1 MDYDIS
7 QPVPQGSN
15 GTQDSENR
23 RIATIAD
30 ELQRLCAVY
39 EAQCRNSR
47 QDVSLFD
54 IEQRIAEPIEIAQER
69 ISFYHS
75 LAYCISLLLLR

>member
-54 IEQRIAEPIEIAQER
+54 IEQRIGRTLQK
-69 ISFYHS
+69 HS
-75 LAYCISLLLLR
+75 I

>member
-1 MDYDIS
+1 MNYDIS

-23 RIATIAD
+23 RIATIAN

-39 EAQCRNSR
+39 EAQCRNCH
-47 QDVSLFD
+47 QDVRHFD
-54 IEQRIAEPIEIAQER
+54 VEQHIAEPIEIAQER
-69 ISFYHS
+69 TSFYHS